1 MRSVNIFNNQF
12 SDYKTISHDRFGRN
26 KIGKQQKYRDETEK
40 TAGKKLHAS
49 SCTLRALSRACSL
62 PLAT

>member
-26 KIGKQQKYRDETEK
+26 KIGKQQKYRDKTEK
-40 TAGKKLHAS
+40 KPAKGFMLLAARFKL
-49 SCTLRALSRACSL
+49 
-62 PLAT
+62 